1 MSRAIELQLTRKIP
15 TLYRDDDDKE
25 VDETTDEQ
33 TRLALIAA
41 IASLNSVI
49 LDSAKKTAAT
59 PSAKELQ
66 KRLARAI
73 KTKLP
78 DIHPS
83 EKEILADS
91 YDPNA
96 EDESSSDENAK
107 FSGGEWAKVVM
118 ARSFLRKDV
127 DLLILDEFSAAL
139 DPMSEADIFK
149 KFLLKRSRMTMIA
162 VTHRFHL
169 AARSDRILFM
179 KKVRWRTWLNSP
191 ENALRTDQ
199 LLFPLAQGKVLE
211 NGTHQELMKLNGE
224 YATMYR
230 ETSSAGANS
239 KEVAIQTEEV
249 EEEQAGEKEDASDS
263 TAGAPEERAAA
274 DSIEASQ
281 ASLVVID
288 EPASSAIDTTSEVAA
303 SRR

>member
-1 MSRAIELQLTRKIP
+1 MIKP
-15 TLYRDDDDKE
+15 G
-25 VDETTDEQ
+25 
-33 TRLALIAA
+33 
-41 IASLNSVI
+41 
-49 LDSAKKTAAT
+49 KTAAAA

-78 DIHPS
+78 EIHPS
-83 EKEILADS
+83 EKDILAVS

-96 EDESSSDENAK
+96 DDESSSDENAK

-149 KFLLKRSRMTMIA
+149 KFLLKRSKMTMIA

-179 KKVRWRTWLNSP
+179 KKVRP
-191 ENALRTDQ
+191 
-199 LLFPLAQGKVLE
+199 
-211 NGTHQELMKLNGE
+211 
-224 YATMYR
+224 
-230 ETSSAGANS
+230 
-239 KEVAIQTEEV
+239 
-249 EEEQAGEKEDASDS
+249 
-263 TAGAPEERAAA
+263 
-274 DSIEASQ
+274 
-281 ASLVVID
+281 VVD
-288 EPASSAIDTTSEVAA
+288 
-303 SRR
+303 